1 MSKYLLVIALA
12 FSAIIAN
19 GQTSEETGIKEPIN
33 NLFEGMRK
41 SDAALI
47 KSAFSETAVLQT
59 IKKNKEGKLIVENE
73 NVADFLTAIT
83 KPHADVYDERIVFET
98 IKIDGP
104 LASVWT
110 PYKFYVGTTFS
121 HCGVDSYQLVKI
133 DGKWKIQYLIDT
145 RRKDGCE

>member
-1 MSKYLLVIALA
+1 V
-12 FSAIIAN
+12 
-19 GQTSEETGIKEPIN
+19 
-33 NLFEGMRK
+33 K
-41 SDAALI
+41 S
-47 KSAFSETAVLQT
+47 
-59 IKKNKEGKLIVENE
+59 
-73 NVADFLTAIT
+73 VADFLTAIT
-83 KPHADVYDERIVFET
+83 KPHTEIYDERIVFET

-133 DGKWKIQYLIDT
+133 EGNWKIQYLIDT

>member
-1 MSKYLLVIALA
+1 MSKYLIVLVLG

-19 GQTSEETGIKEPIN
+19 GQSTEEAGIKETIN

-47 KSAFSETAVLQT
+47 QSALSETAVLQT
-59 IKKNKEGKLIVENE
+59 IKKNKEGKLIVQNE
-73 NVADFLTAIT
+73 SVADFLTAIT
-83 KPHADVYDERIVFET
+83 KPHPEVYDERIVFET

-110 PYKFYVGTTFS
+110 PYKFYIGATFS

-145 RRKDGCE
+145 RRKEGCE

>member
-1 MSKYLLVIALA
+1 MSKYLLILVLW

-19 GQTSEETGIKEPIN
+19 GQSTDEAGIKEAIN
-33 NLFEGMRK
+33 NLFDGMRK

-47 KSAFSETAVLQT
+47 QSAFTETAVLQT
-59 IKKNKEGKLIVENE
+59 IKKNKEGKLIVQNE
-73 NVADFLTAIT
+73 NLADFVTAVT
-83 KPHADVYDERIVFET
+83 KPHAEVYDERIVFET

-110 PYKFYVGTTFS
+110 PYKFFIGAAFS

-145 RRKDGCE
+145 RRKEGCE